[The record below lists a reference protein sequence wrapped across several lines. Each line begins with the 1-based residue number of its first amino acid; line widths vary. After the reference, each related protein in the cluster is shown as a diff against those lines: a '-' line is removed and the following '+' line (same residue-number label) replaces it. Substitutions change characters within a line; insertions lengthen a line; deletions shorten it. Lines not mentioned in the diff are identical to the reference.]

1 MRRSKRSEPRLE
13 LVPVDKIDMPGV
25 RVAIAKVFLG
35 LERNPSVLKSLLVT
49 NGHLALH
56 TRDNSPSEIVPQSW
70 MLWGYHAD
78 FNGVPF
84 ELASESLRR
93 MGERIPELLFR
104 VDPIVPSHQGDLVG
118 ITWTPLEALRAA
130 CKSVR
135 QEIEPDLL
143 TGTPRFDAKVIRDAA
158 LVLMEVIPAGDED
171 VRLAVDVI
179 LRYGSQLIRGGDR
192 VTKSDLGEAI
202 VRIESRVPEN
212 RVFKVV
218 DFDTW
223 DMPLDE
229 YERLIE
235 RCRPFGLK

>member
-93 MGERIPELLFR
+93 MVNAFLNSCSGLIRSCQAIM
-104 VDPIVPSHQGDLVG
+104 VDLVG

-229 YERLIE
+229 YER
-235 RCRPFGLK
+235 